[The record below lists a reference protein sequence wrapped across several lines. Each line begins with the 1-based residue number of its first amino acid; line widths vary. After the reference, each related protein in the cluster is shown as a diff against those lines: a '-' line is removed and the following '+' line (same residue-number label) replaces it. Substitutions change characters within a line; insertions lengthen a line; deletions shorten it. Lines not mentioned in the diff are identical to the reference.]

1 MQVQSLGQEDPLNKE
16 TANPLQYSCLEN
28 SMDRGTQ
35 WATVNGVTESDMTE
49 WLSIYKSIGLL
60 SDDKDLLQIT
70 ITICKD
76 FMKKDMQSKRT
87 ILFSF
92 SDRISQI
99 NIIYL
104 HIKISFLKCESIIKM
119 LAIIS
124 NYEKSYQIMLVVKN
138 VSFVVIHNSY

>member
-1 MQVQSLGQEDPLNKE
+1 
-16 TANPLQYSCLEN
+16 
-28 SMDRGTQ
+28 
-35 WATVNGVTESDMTE
+35 
-49 WLSIYKSIGLL
+49 
-60 SDDKDLLQIT
+60 
-70 ITICKD
+70 
-76 FMKKDMQSKRT
+76 MKKDMQSKRT

-104 HIKISFLKCESIIKM
+104 HIKISFLKFESIIKM

>member
-1 MQVQSLGQEDPLNKE
+1 
-16 TANPLQYSCLEN
+16 
-28 SMDRGTQ
+28 
-35 WATVNGVTESDMTE
+35 
-49 WLSIYKSIGLL
+49 
-60 SDDKDLLQIT
+60 
-70 ITICKD
+70 
-76 FMKKDMQSKRT
+76 MKKDMQSKRT